1 MGCFKLLKVK
11 INLQGSLFVLRAVT
25 TLRATMVDV
34 EKNKAGDDEHDE
46 EGDDFEGDLSLLFR

>member
-1 MGCFKLLKVK
+1 M
-11 INLQGSLFVLRAVT
+11 NLQGSLFVLRAVT